1 MIQNKRSVIM
11 SIHPIEF
18 RYGTPEMKR
27 IWESENK
34 LQRMLDVES
43 ALAQAEGDL
52 GIIKKEHALEIK
64 SKASTE
70 YVKLERVDEIEKAKK
85 HDIAS
90 MVQGL
95 AEQCEGDAGEYVHF
109 GATSNDIVDSSN
121 SLLIRDS
128 IEVLEEKI
136 IKLTEIIIK
145 LADENKSKV
154 CIGRTHGQHA
164 IPTTYGM
171 KFANWAAEL
180 KRQYDR
186 LEHAR
191 SNVCVGMLDGAVG
204 TTAALG
210 TDGWKVHK
218 KVAEKLNLP
227 AATITNQ
234 VVQRD
239 NHAEFLMVLANLAST
254 LNKIALEVR
263 NLQRTEIME
272 LGEYFDPEKQVG
284 SSTMPHKM
292 NPITAERICGVSRI
306 VKSYVAPALENNPLW
321 HERDLTNSSCERII
335 FPESCILTD
344 YILQLT
350 IKLMSNL
357 VFYDENIEENL
368 NKTHGLV
375 MAERLMAELTRAG
388 MGKQTAYAIV
398 RKNAIKAN
406 KEKVLL
412 ADLILADEEA
422 CKFLSKE
429 EVQDIMNPHTYIGS
443 AEIIVSEIVESSKN
457 WF

>member
-1 MIQNKRSVIM
+1 MA
-11 SIHPIEF
+11 IHPIEF

-27 IWESENK
+27 IWDYENK

-43 ALAQAEGDL
+43 ALAQAEASI
-52 GIIKKEHALEIK
+52 GIISKETADEI
-64 SKASTE
+64 SFKASTK
-70 YVKLERVDEIEKAKK
+70 YVKLERVNEIEAAKK

-109 GATSNDIVDSSN
+109 GATSNDIVDTSN
-121 SLLIRDS
+121 SLMIRDS
-128 IEVLEEKI
+128 IDVLEDKI
-136 IKLTEIIIK
+136 IKLTNILLD
-145 LADENKSKV
+145 LAKENRNKV

-191 SNVCVGMLDGAVG
+191 GNVCVSMLDGAVG

-210 TDGWKVHK
+210 PQGWEIHK
-218 KVAEKLNLP
+218 KVAEELNLP
-227 AATITNQ
+227 PATITNQ

-239 NHAEFLMVLANLAST
+239 NHAEFIMAIANLAST
-254 LNKIALEVR
+254 LTKIALEIR

-272 LGEYFDPEKQVG
+272 VGEYFDPKKQVG

-292 NPITAERICGVSRI
+292 NPITAERICGISRI

-321 HERDLTNSSCERII
+321 HERDLTNSSCERIM
-335 FPESCILTD
+335 FPEACILSD
-344 YILQLT
+344 YTLELT

-357 VFYDENIEENL
+357 VFYDDNIEKNL
-368 NKTHGLV
+368 NLTHGLV

-388 MGKQTAYAIV
+388 MGKQTAYALV
-398 RKNAIKAN
+398 RENAIKAN
-406 KEKVLL
+406 QEHLL
-412 ADLILADEEA
+412 LGDLILEDEEA
-422 CKFLSKE
+422 SKYLSKE
-429 EVQDIMNPHTYIGS
+429 EVQKIMDPHTYTGS
-443 AEIIVSEIVESSKN
+443 AGIIVDEILESSKD